1 MGGEWQ
7 AMERT
12 YVYIYSHSP
21 SLTGPPELCL
31 LLNELSKC
39 NALESFQNR
48 PPTPSMEK
56 LSTMKLAPGAKTGWG
71 GTALEH

>member
-1 MGGEWQ
+1 MGGEWR
-7 AMERT
+7 AIERT

-31 LLNELSKC
+31 LLNELSKY
-39 NALESFQNR
+39 NALGSFQNR

-56 LSTMKLAPGAKTGWG
+56 LSTAKLAPGAKTGWG
-71 GTALEH
+71 ALH

>member
-1 MGGEWQ
+1 MGGEWRVI
-7 AMERT
+7 ERT
-12 YVYIYSHSP
+12 YVYVYSHSP

-39 NALESFQNR
+39 NALESIQNR

-56 LSTMKLAPGAKTGWG
+56 LSTAKLAPGAKKGWG
-71 GTALEH
+71 VLH

>member
-31 LLNELSKC
+31 LLSELSIC